1 MAQRVRVLT
10 IMSNNPGSI
19 PRTHTVVGERMPT
32 NCPLTA
38 TCTHT
43 PLPDTIIFK
52 NESERKGGKRKRKR
66 ATAVASGD
74 VLWLCTQETLGSI
87 TSSLA

>member
-10 IMSNNPGSI
+10 ITSNNPGSI
-19 PRTHTVVGERMPT
+19 PRTHMVVGERMPT

-43 PLPDTIIFK
+43 PPRHKSFLK
-52 NESERKGGKRKRKR
+52 MKVKEKGEKEKG
-66 ATAVASGD
+66 
-74 VLWLCTQETLGSI
+74 LQL
-87 TSSLA
+87 